1 MPDKKILFI
10 TGSYDPNLTGGT
22 KTDYKIIE
30 RVKSSDR
37 ITLSILTNKILQYEK
52 KGNIAYNMVYNFKYL
67 SKKNY
72 FKTFDYIIINS
83 RLYTRLFLTIGFIKM
98 LCRTSK
104 ILFIHHHF
112 DFETQYGYK
121 KYIYKTLE
129 MYTLKKADG
138 IIIVSPYIL
147 DLCKQMGFTKT
158 LYYLEISFEHR
169 NYQSTTL
176 LTKEFLFVGTVEY
189 RKGVDKI
196 VDAIDLL
203 NRENIFVSVNIIGM
217 YDENE
222 RYYLS
227 LKKKIN
233 EHGLSNQIKFL
244 GRINDEELEKKYS
257 SAYAFIFPSRH
268 EGYGMV
274 LVEAMSF
281 GLPVIA
287 CDNSAIPYMVHN
299 EKNGL
304 LVKTDDTTEL
314 KNALK
319 RLVNDELLRNRLSSG
334 ALEYYKNTRTY
345 DDWNKDIDEFT
356 NKLIDG

>member
-1 MPDKKILFI
+1 M
-10 TGSYDPNLTGGT
+10 
-22 KTDYKIIE
+22 
-30 RVKSSDR
+30 
-37 ITLSILTNKILQYEK
+37 
-52 KGNIAYNMVYNFKYL
+52 
-67 SKKNY
+67 
-72 FKTFDYIIINS
+72 
-83 RLYTRLFLTIGFIKM
+83 TIGFIKM
-98 LCRTSK
+98 LCKTTK

-121 KYIYKTLE
+121 KKIYKTLE

-138 IIIVSPYIL
+138 IIVVSPYIL
-147 DLCKQMGFTKT
+147 DLCRQVGFTNT

-169 NYQSTTL
+169 YYQPAMSF
-176 LTKEFLFVGTVEY
+176 TKELLFVGTVEY

-196 VDAIDLL
+196 IDAINLL
-203 NRENIFVSVNIIGM
+203 NHENIFVSVNIIGE
-217 YDENE
+217 YNEND

-227 LKKKIN
+227 LKNKIN

-244 GRINDEELEKKYS
+244 GRINDEELKKKYS

-281 GLPVIA
+281 GLPVITF
-287 CDNSAIPYMVHN
+287 DNSAMPYTVHN

-304 LVKTDDTTEL
+304 LVKTDDTMEL
-314 KNALK
+314 KDAIK
-319 RLVNDELLRNRLSSG
+319 RLVNDESLRNRLSSG
-334 ALEYYKNTRTY
+334 ALEYYKSTRTY